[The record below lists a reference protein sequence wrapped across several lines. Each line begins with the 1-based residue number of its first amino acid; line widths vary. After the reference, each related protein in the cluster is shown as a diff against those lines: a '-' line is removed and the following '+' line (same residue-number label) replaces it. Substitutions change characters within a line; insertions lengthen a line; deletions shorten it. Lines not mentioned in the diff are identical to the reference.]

1 MATTQDY
8 IEYVCERLPDC
19 GNVRYRKMFSEYM
32 VYINDKPLL
41 TVCDNTVF
49 VKKVPELATVMANA
63 AVGCPYEGAK
73 EHYILDIDDTALTA
87 QVIATLE
94 PITPLPKNER
104 RHNFHG
110 YHHHPYRCCG
120 RCGGVAGHLRAL
132 CKRNRHHL

>member
-1 MATTQDY
+1 MATSKEY
-8 IEYVCERLPDC
+8 IEFVCEQLD
-19 GNVRYRKMFSEYM
+19 GIENVTYRKMFGEYM

-87 QVIATLE
+87 QVIAILE
-94 PITPLPKNER
+94 PITPVPK
-104 RHNFHG
+104 
-110 YHHHPYRCCG
+110 
-120 RCGGVAGHLRAL
+120 
-132 CKRNRHHL
+132 KRKKA